1 MGVFPVIKPSIA
13 ISLLALILVSAK
25 SQSSTYYFSTDI
37 TGAQTQIDVNHTSM
51 WVTTPGGNVDILGGI
66 FTMKA
71 GSSTSAD
78 ITFSLYAG
86 NLTLAQVTSATA
98 LISKTLSYSQFA
110 AQTANPGQFEFHA
123 FDVATPSSPYT
134 LAGGQTYTAVL
145 SSTAADVQSQAYF
158 IKDSGL
164 MYLRD
169 PNNLSTAI
177 DPAAVPEPSA
187 AWLLLTGLGVWAVL
201 RTRKSAV

>member
-1 MGVFPVIKPSIA
+1 
-13 ISLLALILVSAK
+13 
-25 SQSSTYYFSTDI
+25 
-37 TGAQTQIDVNHTSM
+37 M

-71 GSSTSAD
+71 GSNTSLD
-78 ITFSLYAG
+78 ITFSLYSG
-86 NLTLAQVTSATA
+86 NISFSQVASATA
-98 LISKTLSYSQFA
+98 LVSKTLTYSQFA
-110 AQTANPGQFEFHA
+110 AQVGNAGQFEYHA

-134 LAGGQTYTAVL
+134 LVGGQTYTAVL

-164 MYLRD
+164 IYLRD

-177 DPAAVPEPSA
+177 DPASVPEPSVA
-187 AWLLLTGLGVWAVL
+187 SLLVLGVCVAL
-201 RTRKSAV
+201 QQRRKYLNALKR